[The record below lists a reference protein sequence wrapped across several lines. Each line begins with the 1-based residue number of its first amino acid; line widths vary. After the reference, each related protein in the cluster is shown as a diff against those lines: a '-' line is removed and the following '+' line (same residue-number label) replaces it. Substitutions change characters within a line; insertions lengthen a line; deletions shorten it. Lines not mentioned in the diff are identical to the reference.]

1 MYQFIVN
8 PGAGAGRGYR
18 IWKRLEHQLE
28 MNSREYRVFFTE
40 HQGDAAEI
48 ARVLTA
54 EKDEAKV
61 IVIVGG
67 EGTYNEVLNGV
78 SFRGLLTFGYVPAGF
93 RNALSKGFQSFWKV
107 DRQARRILH
116 PKYYRMLDYGVITF
130 GNEEIVSRRFAGRC
144 GIGLD
149 AALCHNLLCCPVR
162 NQMTRLHLTKILRFG
177 IGLKQLFLAKPTKG
191 YILLDGTQKVEF
203 NHIYFI
209 TFMVR
214 REEKKKKNGGI
225 LNDDGK
231 MTVYVG
237 NSARKTKMIPIL
249 RDLVMGVRRK
259 ERGIRV
265 FECSE
270 AEIHLARPLAVHVD
284 GESCMCQENLAV
296 RCIPNGADAAGSGS
310 AAHNGEMQ
318 LGGDSMRIGQGYDV
332 HRLVEGRKLI
342 IGGVDIPYEKGLLG
356 HSDADVL
363 LHAVMDA
370 LLGAA
375 ALGDI
380 GQHFPDSDERY
391 KGISSI
397 ALLKEVGKILQEN
410 GYMIENIDSTVIAQ
424 RPKLLP
430 YRPQMAENIAAAL
443 GIEKEQ
449 VSVKATTEEGLG
461 FTGTGEGISAQAI
474 ALLSSVADYA
484 PEDRVGIISGG
495 CGGCPGCRQQQ

>member
-28 MNSREYRVFFTE
+28 MNSQEYRVFFTE

-48 ARVLTA
+48 ARALTA

-78 SFRGLLTFGYVPAGF
+78 SFKGLLTFGYVPVGF

-214 REEKKKKNGGI
+214 REEKKKKN
-225 LNDDGK
+225 LK
-231 MTVYVG
+231 WW
-237 NSARKTKMIPIL
+237 
-249 RDLVMGVRRK
+249 
-259 ERGIRV
+259 
-265 FECSE
+265 
-270 AEIHLARPLAVHVD
+270 
-284 GESCMCQENLAV
+284 
-296 RCIPNGADAAGSGS
+296 
-310 AAHNGEMQ
+310 
-318 LGGDSMRIGQGYDV
+318 
-332 HRLVEGRKLI
+332 I
-342 IGGVDIPYEKGLLG
+342 IGWILFFPIPLTIIVVRSKKLKTLWKIIILVAIWGGFILIGLSGEKEKNETP
-356 HSDADVL
+356 AP
-363 LHAVMDA
+363 
-370 LLGAA
+370 
-375 ALGDI
+375 
-380 GQHFPDSDERY
+380 QP
-391 KGISSI
+391 SI
-397 ALLKEVGKILQEN
+397 TSMQC
-410 GYMIENIDSTVIAQ
+410 IAQ
-424 RPKLLP
+424 
-430 YRPQMAENIAAAL
+430 
-443 GIEKEQ
+443 
-449 VSVKATTEEGLG
+449 
-461 FTGTGEGISAQAI
+461 F
-474 ALLSSVADYA
+474 DF
-484 PEDRVGIISGG
+484 
-495 CGGCPGCRQQQ
+495 